1 MQIQLS
7 VFICVHPWF
16 KERKSKAPSKRQPD
30 SIIIGV
36 PLNPYNFLEK
46 KEPRMNSDGHGLKP
60 IAGIHSSPLAFIR
73 GSTVRSKGPNSG
85 ELVALLSLNL
95 GCASCLKALAFA
107 Y

>member
-1 MQIQLS
+1 MQIQVS

-60 IAGIHSSPLAFIR
+60 IAGIHSSPLAFLLLGVKDR
-73 GSTVRSKGPNSG
+73 TLSS
-85 ELVALLSLNL
+85 LSLYL
-95 GCASCLKALAFA
+95 STR
-107 Y
+107 

>member
-1 MQIQLS
+1 MQIQVS

-85 ELVALLSLNL
+85 ELVV
-95 GCASCLKALAFA
+95 FI
-107 Y
+107 YRRVRR